1 MAQCPDCKLNM
12 TSHTLTYIH
21 KKRGYCKGVPAETE
35 PIKEESSNSK
45 ENKLYQPF
53 FFVLEKRKLY

>member
-35 PIKEESSNSK
+35 PIKEEPQEYTTIVK
-45 ENKLYQPF
+45 EPGLPKQKPTNQ
-53 FFVLEKRKLY
+53 